1 MQEKE
6 PKFLPFIDSP
16 EDLRRIKKEDL
27 HLVCRELREYLIFMV
42 SKMGGHLA
50 SSLGAVELVVA
61 AHYVF
66 NTPDDRLIW
75 DVGHQAYAHKI
86 ITGRRDRFHT
96 LRQYEGLSG
105 FLRREESPYD
115 VFNAGHAGTSVSAGL
130 GMATARDLLG
140 EKRRVIAIIGDGG
153 LTAGMALE
161 GVNQLGHLKKDMI
174 VVLND
179 NEMSISPNVGA
190 IEGYLNRI
198 IHGQVYVKFK
208 KDVEHTLTR
217 IPLVGN
223 RIFELTKRMVD
234 VTKTFL
240 VPGTLIEELGFQYV
254 GPINGHDVAAL
265 VDTFEEVKKEKG
277 PFLIHAVTVKGKGY
291 VPAENYPVKWHG
303 SAPFDIEQGE
313 FLKKS
318 SAPPD
323 YTSVFA
329 QALIKLAGQDDK
341 IVAVTAAMPGGTGLD
356 KFAKAFPGRCWDVG
370 IAEQHA
376 VTFCAGM
383 ALEGLKP
390 VAAIYSTFLQR
401 AYDQIVHDV
410 CLMDIPVKFCIDR
423 AGLVGQDGTT
433 HHGIYDLAYLRTL
446 PQMHIMAPKDE
457 NELQHMLKTCI
468 DCPHPAALRYPRGAG
483 YGVPLDEEIRALE
496 IGRGEQLREGR
507 DLALVALG
515 SMVYPA
521 LAAAEMLAKDGID
534 AGVINARFVKPLDTA
549 LLLSAAAQ
557 TGTLVALEDHSEHGG
572 FGSALLEML
581 VDHKMFDIQV
591 LRIAVPDRIITHGPP
606 SLLAAKYGLDSDG
619 IYQRV
624 KAFLEECKERK
635 SESTNY
641 LLRAD
646 LLKVVKKPTP

>member
-1 MQEKE
+1 M
-6 PKFLPFIDSP
+6 KFLPLIDAP
-16 EDLRRIKKEDL
+16 EDLRKLKKEDL
-27 HLVCRELREYLIFMV
+27 PAVCKELRDYLIRMV

-61 AHYVF
+61 SHYVF
-66 NTPDDRLIW
+66 NTPEDKLLW
-75 DVGHQAYAHKI
+75 DVGHQAYGHKI
-86 ITGRRDRFHT
+86 ITGRRDKFHT

-115 VFNAGHAGTSVSAGL
+115 VINAGHAGTSISAALGL
-130 GMATARDLLG
+130 AAARDLTQRDF
-140 EKRRVIAIIGDGG
+140 KVIAIIGDGG

-161 GVNQLGHLKKDMI
+161 GINQAGHLKKDLI

-190 IEGYLNRI
+190 LEGYLNRI
-198 IHGQVYVKFK
+198 IHGQVYVRFK
-208 KDVEHTLTR
+208 KDVEHALTA
-217 IPLVGN
+217 IPVVGDKM
-223 RIFELTKRMVD
+223 FHLTKTMVD
-234 VTKTFL
+234 VMKTFL
-240 VPGTLIEELGFQYV
+240 VPGTLLEELGFQYI
-254 GPINGHDVAAL
+254 GPVNGHDVTAL
-265 VDTFEEVKKEKG
+265 VDTFEQVKGQRG
-277 PFLIHAVTVKGKGY
+277 PFLIHAATIKGKGY
-291 VPAENYPVKWHG
+291 APAEKHPVKWHG
-303 SAPFDIEQGE
+303 SAPFDIEQGV

-329 QALIKLAGQDDK
+329 RTLIRLAEEDEK

-356 KFAKAFPGRCWDVG
+356 KFAEVFPDRCFDVG

-410 CLMDIPVKFCIDR
+410 CLMDVPVSFALDR

-446 PQMHIMAPKDE
+446 PHMHVMAPKDE
-457 NELQHMLKTCI
+457 NELRHMLKTCLE
-468 DCPHPAALRYPRGAG
+468 CPHPAAVRYPRGSG
-483 YGVPLDEEIRALE
+483 YGVPLDEEIHALE
-496 IGRGEQLREGR
+496 IGKGEQLREGS
-507 DLALVALG
+507 DLVLVAVGNMVHPALVA
-515 SMVYPA
+515 
-521 LAAAEMLAKDGID
+521 AERLHNDGIE
-534 AGVINARFVKPLDTA
+534 AGVINARFIKPIDEA

-557 TGTLVALEDHSEHGG
+557 TGILVTLEDHSEHGG
-572 FGSALLEML
+572 FASAVLEML
-581 VDHKMFDIQV
+581 ADHRLFDVRV
-591 LRIAVPDRIITHGPP
+591 LRIAVPDRIIPHGPP
-606 SLLAAKYGLDSDG
+606 DLLHAKYGLDADG

-624 KAFLEECKERK
+624 KSFLDECRNRK
-635 SESTNY
+635 SGSTSY
-641 LLRAD
+641 LSRAD
-646 LLKVVKKPTP
+646 LLKIVKKPTP

>member
-1 MQEKE
+1 
-6 PKFLPFIDSP
+6 
-16 EDLRRIKKEDL
+16 
-27 HLVCRELREYLIFMV
+27 
-42 SKMGGHLA
+42 
-50 SSLGAVELVVA
+50 
-61 AHYVF
+61 
-66 NTPDDRLIW
+66 
-75 DVGHQAYAHKI
+75 
-86 ITGRRDRFHT
+86 
-96 LRQYEGLSG
+96 
-105 FLRREESPYD
+105 
-115 VFNAGHAGTSVSAGL
+115 
-130 GMATARDLLG
+130 
-140 EKRRVIAIIGDGG
+140 
-153 LTAGMALE
+153 
-161 GVNQLGHLKKDMI
+161 
-174 VVLND
+174 
-179 NEMSISPNVGA
+179 
-190 IEGYLNRI
+190 
-198 IHGQVYVKFK
+198 
-208 KDVEHTLTR
+208 
-217 IPLVGN
+217 
-223 RIFELTKRMVD
+223 
-234 VTKTFL
+234 
-240 VPGTLIEELGFQYV
+240 
-254 GPINGHDVAAL
+254 
-265 VDTFEEVKKEKG
+265 
-277 PFLIHAVTVKGKGY
+277 
-291 VPAENYPVKWHG
+291 
-303 SAPFDIEQGE
+303 
-313 FLKKS
+313 
-318 SAPPD
+318 
-323 YTSVFA
+323 VFA

>member
-1 MQEKE
+1 
-6 PKFLPFIDSP
+6 
-16 EDLRRIKKEDL
+16 
-27 HLVCRELREYLIFMV
+27 
-42 SKMGGHLA
+42 
-50 SSLGAVELVVA
+50 
-61 AHYVF
+61 
-66 NTPDDRLIW
+66 
-75 DVGHQAYAHKI
+75 
-86 ITGRRDRFHT
+86 
-96 LRQYEGLSG
+96 
-105 FLRREESPYD
+105 
-115 VFNAGHAGTSVSAGL
+115 
-130 GMATARDLLG
+130 
-140 EKRRVIAIIGDGG
+140 
-153 LTAGMALE
+153 
-161 GVNQLGHLKKDMI
+161 
-174 VVLND
+174 
-179 NEMSISPNVGA
+179 MSISPNVGA

-217 IPLVGN
+217 IPLVGKK
-223 RIFELTKRMVD
+223 IFQLTKRLVD

-254 GPINGHDVAAL
+254 GPVNGHDVISL
-265 VDTFEEVKKEKG
+265 VETFEEVKKQQG

-291 VPAENYPVKWHG
+291 VPAEKYPVKWHG

-329 QALIKLAGQDDK
+329 QALIKLAREDER

-356 KFAKAFPGRCWDVG
+356 KFAKAFPDRCWDVG

-376 VTFCAGM
+376 ITFCAGM

-410 CLMDIPVKFCIDR
+410 CLMDIPVKFCLDR

-468 DCPHPAALRYPRGAG
+468 DCPHPSAVRYPRGAG
-483 YGVPLDEEIRALE
+483 YGVPLDDEIRSLE
-496 IGRGEQLREGR
+496 IGKGEQLREGR

-521 LAAAEMLAKDGID
+521 LAAAEMLQKDGIE
-534 AGVINARFVKPLDTA
+534 AGVINARFAKPMDTA
-549 LLLSAAAQ
+549 LILSAAAQ
-557 TGTLVALEDHSEHGG
+557 TGTIITLEDHSEHGG
-572 FGSALLEML
+572 FGSAVLEML
-581 VDHKMFDIQV
+581 VDHNLFDIRV

-624 KAFLEECKERK
+624 KAFLEECKERR
-635 SESTNY
+635 SGSTNY

>member
-1 MQEKE
+1 MTDL
-6 PKFLPFIDSP
+6 KFLPLIDTP
-16 EDLRRIKKEDL
+16 EDLRKIKKEDL
-27 HLVCRELREYLIFMV
+27 PVVCKELRDLLIYMV

-50 SSLGAVELVVA
+50 SSLGAIELVVA
-61 AHYVF
+61 SHYVF
-66 NTPDDRLIW
+66 NTPEDRLVW
-75 DVGHQAYAHKI
+75 DVGHQAYGHKI
-86 ITGRRDRFHT
+86 LTGRRDKFHT

-115 VFNAGHAGTSVSAGL
+115 VINAGHAGTSLSFAL
-130 GMATARDLLG
+130 GMTAARDLLVHD
-140 EKRRVIAIIGDGG
+140 RRIVAIIGDGG

-161 GVNQLGHLKKDMI
+161 AINQIGHLKKNVI

-190 IEGYLNRI
+190 LEGYLNRI
-198 IHGQVYVKFK
+198 IHGQVYVRFK
-208 KDVEHTLTR
+208 KDVEHAMTA
-217 IPLVGN
+217 IPRVGDKM
-223 RIFELTKRMVD
+223 FQLTKTIVD
-234 VTKTFL
+234 VMKTFL
-240 VPGTLIEELGFQYV
+240 VPGTFFEELGFQYI
-254 GPINGHDVAAL
+254 GPVNGHDVIAL
-265 VDTFEEVKKEKG
+265 VDAFEQIKMQKG

-291 VPAENYPVKWHG
+291 VPAEKHPVKWHG
-303 SAPFDIEQGE
+303 SAPFDIEQGV

-318 SAPPD
+318 STPPD
-323 YTSVFA
+323 YTSVFSKT
-329 QALIKLAGQDDK
+329 LIRLAREDDK

-356 KFAKAFPGRCWDVG
+356 KFAEAFPDRCWDVG

-410 CLMDIPVKFCIDR
+410 CLMDIPVAFCLDR

-446 PQMHIMAPKDE
+446 PNMHVMAPKDE
-457 NELQHMLKTCI
+457 NELQHMIKTVI
-468 DCPHPAALRYPRGAG
+468 ECPHPAAVRYPRGAG
-483 YGVPLDEEIRALE
+483 YGVLLDEEIHTLA
-496 IGRGEQLREGR
+496 IGKGEQLREGK

-521 LAAAEMLAKDGID
+521 MSAAEMLAKDGID
-534 AGVINARFVKPLDTA
+534 AGVINARFVKPLDEA
-549 LLLSAAAQ
+549 LILSAAAQ
-557 TGTLVALEDHSEHGG
+557 TGILITLEDHSEHGG
-572 FGSALLEML
+572 FSSAVLELL
-581 VDHKMFDIQV
+581 VDRNLFHVKV

-606 SLLAAKYGLDSDG
+606 NLLSAKYGLDADG
-619 IYQRV
+619 IFQRTR
-624 KAFLEECKERK
+624 AFLDECKNQK
-635 SESTNY
+635 LDSTNY